1 MNESIDGI
9 RPCVLL
15 ALAALAAALLVPL
28 GSFAETQSTN
38 KTIPELNVMIQ
49 EIDGEIRRVEQE
61 IRQTEINIAGIDRE
75 IQKNDAII
83 TNTTEMI
90 SKASQKKNAPAEA
103 AARDALEGA
112 PRAKK
117 KGEDTRAKHMA
128 SLNKLRAALE
138 AARARESTWKDDTRK
153 LIAGQLAAGRD
164 PLTRTIMSAL
174 NDPSKK
180 LSPVFRPFAEL
191 RAGDVLLVAPDEGW
205 GWDAIKGGRIR
216 YFDKLSSWEKGTSD
230 SRASHT
236 LLCLKTVNGKKFFLD
251 NQSGEGPRIKTED
264 QILLEY
270 GARTMDVAR
279 PLNNVD
285 SQELW
290 KAARALEMKNLSRLG
305 KGAFDE
311 SGYGIIGDDNKVCS
325 ESSQWALIRAGVPL
339 PSTDSSFKKSIGV
352 YFGPADFYRHDQH
365 FLISAVELPVATEP
379 GR

>member
-28 GSFAETQSTN
+28 GSFAETQATN

-49 EIDGEIRRVEQE
+49 EIDGEIRIVEQE
-61 IRQTEINIAGIDRE
+61 ILQTEINIAGIDRE

-90 SKASQKKNAPAEA
+90 SKARQKKNAPAEA

-112 PRAKK
+112 QRAKK
-117 KGEDTRAKHMA
+117 KGEDTRAGNGELK
-128 SLNKLRAALE
+128 KLRAALE

-153 LIAGQLAAGRD
+153 LIAGSARSRPRPANSD
-164 PLTRTIMSAL
+164 DMSAL

-180 LSPVFRPFAEL
+180 RSRIQTFR
-191 RAGDVLLVAPDEGW
+191 RASGW
-205 GWDAIKGGRIR
+205 GRPARGARRRMGLGRHQRWKGIR
-216 YFDKLSSWEKGTSD
+216 YFDKSSSWEKGTSD

-279 PLNNVD
+279 PL
-285 SQELW
+285 
-290 KAARALEMKNLSRLG
+290 R
-305 KGAFDE
+305 
-311 SGYGIIGDDNKVCS
+311 
-325 ESSQWALIRAGVPL
+325 
-339 PSTDSSFKKSIGV
+339 
-352 YFGPADFYRHDQH
+352 
-365 FLISAVELPVATEP
+365 
-379 GR
+379 